1 MCFVVDHGAEYTFLF
16 RIFAPDLMQRCRRF

>member
-1 MCFVVDHGAEYTFLF
+1 MCLIVDRGVEYTFLF